1 MTRDFL
7 ERTLKG
13 EEKVT
18 DFQPPEKLKEL
29 IALDVVDEPCTLDH
43 LMEETKKAL
52 KYQAKPYHPHFH
64 NQVFGGFDQFSFLGA
79 VTTPAINGSVY
90 TYEMA
95 PVFTLMENSIW
106 EHMRKVVGWEEIDG
120 TMTPGGSMANMF
132 GIHLAKSHAYPEVV
146 KKGLFGLPNLCIMT
160 SDVSHYSIR
169 KGANFTGVGIDN
181 VVAVKTDEQGRMI
194 PSELEAAIKAEIEG
208 GRKPFWVNVTLGTT
222 V

>member
-1 MTRDFL
+1 
-7 ERTLKG
+7 
-13 EEKVT
+13 
-18 DFQPPEKLKEL
+18 
-29 IALDVVDEPCTLDH
+29 
-43 LMEETKKAL
+43 
-52 KYQAKPYHPHFH
+52 
-64 NQVFGGFDQFSFLGA
+64 
-79 VTTPAINGSVY
+79 
-90 TYEMA
+90 MA